1 MAKFFGKV
9 GYVHVTNVGN
19 GVHREV
25 PTERDYYGDVL
36 QPARRLTDETKVNSD
51 VEARNMISVLAD
63 DYATENIFAIRYVWW
78 GGARWKVTYV
88 EAKRPRL
95 ILTLGGVYNGP
106 KVAAP
111 GPP

>member
-9 GYVHVTNVGN
+9 GYVHSVDQDN
-19 GVHREV
+19 GVHKEV
-25 PTERDYYGDVL
+25 PSERQCYGDVL
-36 QPARRLTDETKVNSD
+36 QPARRLTNENKVNSD
-51 VEARNMISVLAD
+51 VEARNMISVVAD
-63 DYATENIFAIRYVWW
+63 AFALENIFAIRYVWW
-78 GGARWKVTYV
+78 HGARWKVTYV
-88 EAKRPRL
+88 EEKRPRL